1 MQNHSRRL
9 RVLLLDDDPC
19 VTEIVEEYL
28 KVDFGDAFRVLALND
43 ACRAMEWLEHHGCDL
58 LISDI
63 EMPGCDG
70 LEMLRFAK
78 QRNPWVPVIF
88 MTAHSTWDRIAEAVE
103 IGASDYLLKPID
115 RGELFQVVAHERA
128 RLTRWR
134 NAVMGTLSLSMQHF

>member
-1 MQNHSRRL
+1 MQNHLRRL
-9 RVLLLDDDPC
+9 RVLIVDDDPC
-19 VTEIVEEYL
+19 VTELVEEYL
-28 KVDFGDAFRVLALND
+28 KADFGDDFRVLALND

-78 QRNPWVPVIF
+78 QRNPWIPVIF

-103 IGASDYLLKPID
+103 TGASDYLLKPID
-115 RGELFQVVAHERA
+115 RRELLQVVTHERA

-134 NAVMGTLSLSMQHF
+134 HAVMGTLHMAMQQF

>member
-9 RVLLLDDDPC
+9 HVLVVDDDPC

-28 KVDFGDAFRVLALND
+28 KVDFDDEFRVTTLND
-43 ACRAMEWLEHHGCDL
+43 ACRAMGWLERHGCDL

-70 LEMLRFAK
+70 LEMLRYAK
-78 QRNPWVPVIF
+78 QRNPWIPVIF

-103 IGASDYLLKPID
+103 NGASDYLLKPID
-115 RGELFQVVAHERA
+115 RRELLQVVAHERA
-128 RLTRWR
+128 RLSRWR
-134 NAVMGTLSLSMQHF
+134 NAVLGTLRPALQRF